1 MANSSSENYQRGD
14 YFLPGYDQLGN
25 LSVRSL
31 DQIGFYLRAMFIPRA
46 VEPTLLS
53 VSADIVWTLAVAYF
67 IIFLPLLP
75 RFEKVLAWYENLAL
89 RRTCEL
95 VGAYGLL
102 LFALAR
108 ISTFSYK
115 SFLYFRF

>member
-1 MANSSSENYQRGD
+1 MISWVIFRAQ
-14 YFLPGYDQLGN
+14 
-25 LSVRSL
+25 SL
-31 DQIGFYLRAMFIPRA
+31 DQIGFYLRAMFIPQS

-53 VSADIVWTLAVAYF
+53 VSPDIVCTLTVAYF

-75 RFEKVLAWYENLAL
+75 RFDQILAWYESLAL
-89 RRTCEL
+89 RRTFEL
-95 VGAYGLL
+95 AGAYGFL

-108 ISTFSYK
+108 IATFSYQ